1 MAQVRGAPAIAH
13 RRGPLHNAKPLP
25 RSSPP
30 PWAIGAWALLVW
42 GTAGIHA
49 AQAQGTGLTPHREP
63 DMPTST
69 AAGPL
74 PPETALIDAPAQRLQ
89 YTLGLRVKTQ
99 HSPDAR
105 TGLAVR
111 PVLGLRYGR
120 WRLGHATGDQ
130 WLQFSSYRTS
140 TNLAYQL
147 RETDRF
153 DVSLSLRV
161 QNLQDNS
168 SFDGFSSG
176 QNTLRGKVGLN
187 YRLSPRWSIG
197 SDFTQDL
204 MGRGDGTTLSLGAAY
219 GWPLSDRS
227 ALSLSGGLNWATA
240 SHWATQNR
248 LLPAPAQGWRAG
260 IGSVGVGAGYRY
272 AITPQWAWFG
282 AVGTSR
288 HLGQVKEVSPDDLR
302 WSGQLGFLYFSR

>member
-1 MAQVRGAPAIAH
+1 M
-13 RRGPLHNAKPLP
+13 LLP
-25 RSSPP
+25 RSPVICTLRKVSTRSAWAGLAWAALSINQAQAQAADSPP
-30 PWAIGAWALLVW
+30 PD
-42 GTAGIHA
+42 TA
-49 AQAQGTGLTPHREP
+49 TT
-63 DMPTST
+63 DV
-69 AAGPL
+69 
-74 PPETALIDAPAQRLQ
+74 PAQRLQ
-89 YTLGLRVKTQ
+89 YTLGLRIKTQ
-99 HSPDAR
+99 QATDAS
-105 TGLAVR
+105 TSLTLR
-111 PVLGLRYGR
+111 PVVGLRYGR

-153 DVSLSLRV
+153 DVSLSLRI
-161 QNLQDNS
+161 QNLKDNS

-187 YRLSPRWSIG
+187 YRLNPRWSIG

-219 GWPLSDRS
+219 GWPLSERS
-227 ALSLSGGLNWATA
+227 SLSLSGGLNWASA
-240 SHWATQNR
+240 SHWSTQNR
-248 LLPAPAQGWRAG
+248 LLPAPAQSWRAG
-260 IGSVGVGAGYRY
+260 IGAVGVGASYRY

-282 AVGTSR
+282 SVGTSR

-302 WSGQLGFLYFSR
+302 WNGQIGFLYFSR